1 MHHFQDLKHLRPAVL
16 PVGRSACLI
25 HIVKEIQWASLNGC
39 SIAYL
44 WSSSSAPREA
54 TQVVYLTAN
63 SAHLEKRGSAIGW
76 WGNWGTE
83 CQWVSKLIVLVIT
96 LSSAEK
102 EHITS
107 QEPGSLLNYPLI
119 TSGFIIFGYFCFP
132 FPPWHLPPE
141 WSVDKTRP
149 VLLHMSSCSIPF
161 SHSLFSGPRSFQVAL
176 TEVSSA

>member
-1 MHHFQDLKHLRPAVL
+1 MGTFKWLLY
-16 PVGRSACLI
+16 CL
-25 HIVKEIQWASLNGC
+25 SLILIKCPPGKQHR
-39 SIAYL
+39 L
-44 WSSSSAPREA
+44 
-54 TQVVYLTAN
+54 VYRTVN
-63 SAHLEKRGSAIGW
+63 SAHPQKRGSAIGL

-83 CQWVSKLIVLVIT
+83 CQWVSQLVVLVIT

-102 EHITS
+102 EHIIS

-119 TSGFIIFGYFCFP
+119 TSGFTLFGYFCFP

-141 WSVDKTRP
+141 WSVDKTHP

-161 SHSLFSGPRSFQVAL
+161 LHSLFSGPRTFQVDL